1 MADPILVDIDP
12 IDTWQKV
19 ATAKKTGNFINRQ
32 SEDQLLFTF
41 VETGNPAPSG
51 IGIGRTLAIDDE
63 AVLNHSVEAD
73 FYFYAKNEVAVV
85 EVQI

>member
-12 IDTWQKV
+12 IDEWQKV
-19 ATAKKTGNFINRQ
+19 ATAVKKGNFINKQ

-51 IGIGRTLAIDDE
+51 IDKGRVLSIDDE
-63 AVLNHSVEAD
+63 AVLDHSAEAD
-73 FYFYAKNEVAVV
+73 FYFYAKNKVAIV